1 LIYQNAHTMSQQLK
15 LYNIESLFGKFIKWE
30 APSRNPNAPYGG
42 ISKIVSLGGFN
53 ARRPLVT
60 VTIAGDDL
68 EFAGVDE
75 WDWFTYMAEGR
86 FITYTIIETI

>member
-1 LIYQNAHTMSQQLK
+1 MSEKLK
-15 LYNIESLFGKFIKWE
+15 LRNIEQLFGKFIKWT
-30 APSRNPNAPYGG
+30 APSANPNAPYQG
-42 ISKIVSLGGFN
+42 IAKIVSLGGFN

-86 FITYTIIETI
+86 FITYNIIETI